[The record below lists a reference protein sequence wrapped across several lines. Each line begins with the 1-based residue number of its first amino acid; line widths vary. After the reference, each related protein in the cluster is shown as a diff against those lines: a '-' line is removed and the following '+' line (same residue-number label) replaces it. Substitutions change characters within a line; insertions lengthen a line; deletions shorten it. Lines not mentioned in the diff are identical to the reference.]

1 MQNSIKSKITI
12 FFCAVCIFLIGTAVP
27 ALAAGTLTIAVS
39 SGTVRTG
46 DTVTVTVY
54 AENANGEEVTADMN
68 ITYDTSKLEYVSS
81 SVTGA
86 TGGGGTV
93 KASGSGINI
102 KFKAIG
108 SGDAYVKA
116 EGATLTAAGAHINV
130 SGTQTETISE
140 EGGTKSGDNSLSS
153 LTLSQGTLSPSF
165 KGSVTAYTAEV
176 GSDVNEIT
184 VTPVTSNSKATVES
198 ITGNKDLK
206 TGVNVITVLVKAEN
220 GTTASYKITVTKKET
235 PTTSSGNAGAS
246 NIAGSA
252 AEEAIGGSDSSETPT
267 VSDPDAIVIGGV
279 NYKISQDFTEEEIPE
294 GFSKADF
301 EYKGNAYQGIMFDQ
315 GYLGMYYLV
324 NDAGEGKF
332 FIYDANRD
340 KFYPYVRL
348 SSGEHFIILIT
359 VPNGVIPPDNYK
371 EIELTLKENVTVPAY
386 QYTGGEDK
394 EIVKIDTEEESAA
407 IIDSADFYLFYGMD
421 ATGVTC
427 WYQYDTLQGT
437 YQRFNEEALSAPDV
451 PEDYEELSKS
461 YQELKDKQKDT
472 RVKNRRTIAILIF
485 VMVVLVVIIINIL
498 LKFRDFREEEEEYE
512 EEKPDRKVRFK
523 RKEINTRSA
532 RKEVKAK
539 AVKKP
544 EFERKRHLKT
554 EEWEEDSDF
563 YDRDDDD
570 IIDEFE
576 ENPGVLRKKPVK
588 KAQKAV
594 REEDDDLEF
603 LDLDDL

>member
-394 EIVKIDTEEESAA
+394 EIVKIDTEEESVA

-512 EEKPDRKVRFK
+512 EEDDRVHDAGDRCA
-523 RKEINTRSA
+523 SA
-532 RKEVKAK
+532 VCDIGHGACDGSGDRDA
-539 AVKKP
+539 A
-544 EFERKRHLKT
+544 
-554 EEWEEDSDF
+554 EE
-563 YDRDDDD
+563 RDDDICHALPD
-570 IIDEFE
+570 KL
-576 ENPGVLRKKPVK
+576 GVGIG
-588 KAQKAV
+588 A
-594 REEDDDLEF
+594 
-603 LDLDDL
+603 